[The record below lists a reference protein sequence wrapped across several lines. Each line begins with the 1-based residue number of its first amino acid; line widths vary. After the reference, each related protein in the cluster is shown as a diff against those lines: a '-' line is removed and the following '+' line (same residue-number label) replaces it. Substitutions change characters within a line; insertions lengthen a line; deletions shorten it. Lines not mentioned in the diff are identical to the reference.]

1 MYCGPAK
8 PVVLNL
14 SMKDRHL
21 FNKLNSVHKL
31 LISIAVAVTL
41 YFVVPFKVASV
52 VPHVIFCWDI
62 FSFSLLVLI
71 WITFYTTPH
80 RKIRQQAQR
89 QDSTRGVIF
98 ILVLICTSI
107 SMLAVVLMIVTRT
120 ASDSNR
126 HVMVPEAICCM
137 FFSWFLLHT
146 IFAIRYSHMYYAD
159 HKIKKDT
166 YIGGLNFP
174 EESHPDF
181 VDFAYF
187 AFTIGMTFQVSDTE
201 ISSRSIRRLALWHGL
216 ISFGY
221 NATIIALGVNIV
233 AGLAQKA

>member
-1 MYCGPAK
+1 ME
-8 PVVLNL
+8 
-14 SMKDRHL
+14 DRHL
-21 FNKLNSVHKL
+21 FNRLNSVHKL

-41 YFVVPFKVASV
+41 YFVVPFKVSSAL
-52 VPHVIFCWDI
+52 PHIIFCWDI

-80 RKIRQQAQR
+80 RRIRKQAQR

-98 ILVLICTSI
+98 ILVLVCTSI
-107 SMLAVVLMIVTRT
+107 SMLAVVLIIVTRT
-120 ASDSNR
+120 ASDSSR
-126 HVMVPEAICCM
+126 SVLLPEAIACM
-137 FFSWFLLHT
+137 FLSWFLLHT
-146 IFAIRYSHMYYAD
+146 IFAIRYAHMYYAD

-233 AGLAQKA
+233 AGLAQKP